1 MFSGILLSHGAIF
14 SQMIPVRVERKGE
27 EIIKKHQWDK
37 ALSVVTKKKYKV
49 SNHLLGN
56 VANLRQRKKKK
67 KKKNSRVV
75 ACRGCAAPRRNLFDF
90 HTLRPKQY
98 SSDVRT
104 TQTELISSFSRTCF
118 SQTFSFLLC
127 PIFFSFFFICLLLFI
142 YLSHFVY
149 NLFSSIFFNLQR
161 FKKFSFTRKLS
172 NEVFLANE
180 MKSNFINFP
189 DNIISH
195 TRRYY

>member
-67 KKKNSRVV
+67 KKRTLGLLHVED
-75 ACRGCAAPRRNLFDF
+75 APRRGEI
-90 HTLRPKQY
+90 
-98 SSDVRT
+98 S
-104 TQTELISSFSRTCF
+104 LI
-118 SQTFSFLLC
+118 
-127 PIFFSFFFICLLLFI
+127 
-142 YLSHFVY
+142 
-149 NLFSSIFFNLQR
+149 
-161 FKKFSFTRKLS
+161 FTRYVQ
-172 NEVFLANE
+172 N
-180 MKSNFINFP
+180 
-189 DNIISH
+189 NIQA
-195 TRRYY
+195 TFARRKPN

>member
-1 MFSGILLSHGAIF
+1 MKKFGKSRSGKKRKSIRFASCERRLNIVLDVTCENQRDFSAARRILDMQQPES
-14 SQMIPVRVERKGE
+14 
-27 EIIKKHQWDK
+27 
-37 ALSVVTKKKYKV
+37 
-49 SNHLLGN
+49 
-56 VANLRQRKKKK
+56 
-67 KKKNSRVV
+67 
-75 ACRGCAAPRRNLFDF
+75 
-90 HTLRPKQY
+90 
-98 SSDVRT
+98 
-104 TQTELISSFSRTCF
+104 
-118 SQTFSFLLC
+118 
-127 PIFFSFFFICLLLFI
+127 SFFFICLLLFI